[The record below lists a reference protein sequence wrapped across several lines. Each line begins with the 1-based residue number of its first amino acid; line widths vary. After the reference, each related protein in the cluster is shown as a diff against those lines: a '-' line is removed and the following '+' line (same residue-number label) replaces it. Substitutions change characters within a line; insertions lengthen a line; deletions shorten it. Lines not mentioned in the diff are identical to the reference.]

1 MSAFNIT
8 SNNNP
13 YGIATV
19 LWDGTT
25 SATSLTLQWTSAQDA
40 IGITKL
46 ITQSSR
52 RLFAYE
58 NYPVGTTTKEACL
71 QWRDLAESDVLAT
84 GLSFTMK
91 GSGAKDPIADVQ
103 NYEFVGKP
111 NNGIISTPV
120 TLGNQALVGNLYP
133 SIIDADQFIR
143 DNPPGSTRS
152 ADGTLYFWEH

>member
-1 MSAFNIT
+1 
-8 SNNNP
+8 
-13 YGIATV
+13 
-19 LWDGTT
+19 
-25 SATSLTLQWTSAQDA
+25 
-40 IGITKL
+40 
-46 ITQSSR
+46 
-52 RLFAYE
+52 
-58 NYPVGTTTKEACL
+58 
-71 QWRDLAESDVLAT
+71 
-84 GLSFTMK
+84 MK

-152 ADGTLYFWEH
+152 ADGTLYFWEHQTFNFIHVLEGYEGGYATYNLSGGNQAVSPPLISGNGLPTKLPGQYIPISQGFFVTASNTVGGIQF